1 VEYPL
6 ISTALR
12 ILEMAPEAVP
22 VETASRLLRSPFLR
36 GASPEWTARA
46 LLDARVAALGDT
58 EIEIR
63 ALIEL
68 AREQKGCFCP
78 RFAAG
83 LEAWRERRRGLPERQ
98 RPSRWAA
105 AISELLEAV
114 GWPGDRVLDS
124 VEYQTAQRWRQLL
137 AGLAGL
143 DGVLGPVTL
152 GQAAGRLRARAAE
165 TQFQPLQQDA
175 PVQVLGV
182 FEASG
187 MRFDELWVMGMH
199 DEAWP
204 EPPGPNPFLPLAL
217 QRRLGLPHA
226 SAERELAFARRVT
239 ERLLASAPR
248 AVVSWPRRE
257 GDRDLRPSPLVARL
271 PQVMAE
277 LLEMAPAETFAERV
291 RQAGSTESLSDRAAP
306 AVPGETWSRGG
317 ARLFQF
323 QAACPFRAFAEL
335 RLGAGPLEHPE
346 PGLDPRLRGTL
357 LHIALDRLWAA
368 VESHA
373 RLREMSGGARD
384 GAVREAVAAAI
395 AEKCGRRRLSPRL
408 RELEQARLE
417 TLLLE
422 WLEIEGNRQPFRVV
436 AREEKREVELG
447 GVKVRVKV
455 DRVDELEDGRR
466 VILDYK
472 SGDPDERAW
481 EGERPDEPQVP
492 LYALIEEGEVAAAA
506 FAKVRSA
513 GSGFRGIAAE
523 EGILPKVKAAGTP
536 LAEQVAEWRRVLTRL
551 AGDFREGRAEVDPK
565 NGLKT
570 CQTCR
575 LTALCRVREVAED
588 GRWD

>member
-1 VEYPL
+1 
-6 ISTALR
+6 
-12 ILEMAPEAVP
+12 
-22 VETASRLLRSPFLR
+22 
-36 GASPEWTARA
+36 
-46 LLDARVAALGDT
+46 
-58 EIEIR
+58 
-63 ALIEL
+63 
-68 AREQKGCFCP
+68 
-78 RFAAG
+78 
-83 LEAWRERRRGLPERQ
+83 
-98 RPSRWAA
+98 
-105 AISELLEAV
+105 
-114 GWPGDRVLDS
+114 S

-291 RQAGSTESLSDRAAP
+291 RQAGGTESLSDRAAP

-323 QAACPFRAFAEL
+323 KAACPFRAFAEL

-346 PGLDPRLRGTL
+346 LGLDPRLRGTL
-357 LHIALDRLWAA
+357 LHIALERLWAA
-368 VESHA
+368 VESHV
-373 RLREMSGGARD
+373 RLREMGEGERRT
-384 GAVREAVAAAI
+384 AVREAVAAAI
-395 AEKCGRRRLSPRL
+395 AEKCGRRRLAPRL

-417 TLLLE
+417 ALLLE
-422 WLEIEGNRQPFRVV
+422 WLEIEGDRQPFRVV

-481 EGERPDEPQVP
+481 EGERPDE
-492 LYALIEEGEVAAAA
+492 
-506 FAKVRSA
+506 
-513 GSGFRGIAAE
+513 
-523 EGILPKVKAAGTP
+523 
-536 LAEQVAEWRRVLTRL
+536 
-551 AGDFREGRAEVDPK
+551 
-565 NGLKT
+565 
-570 CQTCR
+570 
-575 LTALCRVREVAED
+575 
-588 GRWD
+588 